1 MITHASICS
10 IVSMDDVANAPI
22 PGNPALNTSSY
33 IHLKSQLQKAA
44 HIGIELFEQNQDLQN
59 KSNRVEEE
67 NEHLK
72 QEIARLKRMANTA
85 KFERDRL
92 DRQNVLFSEWL
103 DELEKEVVPPLKEEN
118 TALQSE
124 IQSQRKTNILLQ
136 LQSEEVEYHK
146 AVIVERNTQHERTI
160 RRLQMELK
168 QEKQKREE
176 METEM
181 VQMNRQMRS
190 DILHLRDVLGNM
202 KKDQDSQMMKSFLVG
217 IGVGVGLVLT
227 RISKTIFK

>member
-67 NEHLK
+67 NEQLK
-72 QEIARLKRMANTA
+72 QEITRLKRMANTA

-146 AVIVERNTQHERTI
+146 AVTI

-227 RISKTIFK
+227 RISKTISK

>member
-1 MITHASICS
+1 M
-10 IVSMDDVANAPI
+10 
-22 PGNPALNTSSY
+22 
-33 IHLKSQLQKAA
+33 KSQLQKAA

-59 KSNRVEEE
+59 KSNRVEED
-67 NEHLK
+67 NEQLK

-118 TALQSE
+118 TVLQSE
-124 IQSQRKTNILLQ
+124 IQSQRKTNILLK

-160 RRLQMELK
+160 RRLQMELE

-176 METEM
+176 TETEM
-181 VQMNRQMRS
+181 VRMNRQMRS

-202 KKDQDSQMMKSFLVG
+202 KKDQDSQLVKSFLVG
-217 IGVGVGLVLT
+217 LGY
-227 RISKTIFK
+227 